1 MSNSTYKE
9 ANNWLSEFF
18 RCVRFREHDLAS
30 NLFLEEGFWRDLLAF
45 SWNIITVE
53 GKKDVADMLKVTSGR
68 ISVGEWEIE
77 RSSLIEQDG
86 DSYWFTFATS
96 IANCKGKLTLKDGK
110 CSVLFTSVVELIGH
124 EDATLTRR
132 KEGYINE
139 AIRGRKTWL
148 DERIEE
154 EKKLGYIEQPYVVV
168 VGGGQGG
175 IGLAARLKVLG
186 VPTIV
191 VDKNERPG
199 DSWRNRYH
207 SLYLRNTVWQD
218 QMPYLDFPDNWPV
231 FMSKDRMGDWLEMY
245 VRVMEI
251 NYWSSTICVGAKY
264 SEDLEEWTVDV
275 KRFDEVVQ
283 LRPKHLV
290 IATGMSGNPKAPD
303 IAGSKT
309 FSGVICHSS
318 RFNSGKEF
326 DGRKCVVIGSNN
338 SAHDICM
345 DLWEHGADV
354 TMVQRS
360 ETLVVRSE
368 TFFSHSKYTE
378 AIADSG
384 LTTADLDL
392 IGAAIPYQVMREQM
406 KNVWLQIANE
416 DRDYYRS
423 LVNAGFLLT
432 FGEDQTGLEMMY
444 MYRGSGYYIDV
455 GATEL
460 IVSGLVKLKSGV
472 TVETVDECG
481 MVLSDGS
488 KIEADLIVFATG
500 YQPMSTWV
508 SKLISPEMAVKV
520 GECWGLGSG
529 TKYDPGPWEGELRN
543 MWKPTACAGLWFHGG
558 GLTQSRLYSRFLA
571 MQLKARMENIPTP
584 VYSPQKIKDL
594 Q

>member
-1 MSNSTYKE
+1 MSNSVYKE
-9 ANNWLSEFF
+9 ANNWLMKFF
-18 RCVRFREHDLAS
+18 RCIRAGEHYLAT
-30 NLFLEEGFWRDLLAF
+30 NLFLEEGCWRDILAF
-45 SWNIITVE
+45 SWNIITVG
-53 GKKDVADMLKVTSGR
+53 GKKDIGDMLQATSGK
-68 ISVGEWEIE
+68 INVVKWEIE
-77 RSSLIEQDG
+77 RSSLIEQG
-86 DSYWFTFATS
+86 GNSCWFTFATS
-96 IANCKGKLTLKDGK
+96 TANCKGKLTLKDGK
-110 CSVLFTSVVELIGH
+110 CSVLFTSVDELIGH
-124 EDATLTRR
+124 EEATLTRR
-132 KEGYINE
+132 KKGYINK
-139 AIRGRKTWL
+139 AIKGRKTWL
-148 DERIEE
+148 DEKIEK
-154 EKKLGYIEQPYVVV
+154 EKELGHIEQPYVVV

-191 VDKNERPG
+191 VDKNQRPG

-218 QMPYLDFPDNWPV
+218 QMPYLEFPDDWPV

-245 VRVMEI
+245 VRVMDI
-251 NYWSSTICVGAKY
+251 NYWSSTTCVGAKY
-264 SEDLEEWTVDV
+264 SENLQEWSVDL

-290 IATGMSGNPKAPD
+290 IATGMSGNPKVPEIEGIKSFD
-303 IAGSKT
+303 
-309 FSGVICHSS
+309 GVICHSS
-318 RFNSGKEF
+318 GFDSGNEF
-326 DGRKCVVIGSNN
+326 CGSKCVVVGSNN

-368 TFFSHSKYTE
+368 TFFSRSKYTQ
-378 AIADSG
+378 AVSDSG
-384 LTTADLDL
+384 VTTADLDL
-392 IGAAIPYQVMREQM
+392 DGASIPYQVMREQM
-406 KNVWLQIANE
+406 RSVWSQIANDDHE
-416 DRDYYRS
+416 YYRR
-423 LVNAGFLLT
+423 LVDAGFLLT

-460 IVSGLVKLKSGV
+460 IVKGLVELRSGV
-472 TVETVDECG
+472 TIKRIEDRG
-481 MVLSDGS
+481 MVLNDGT

-500 YQPMSTWV
+500 FQSMSTWV
-508 SKLISPEMAVKV
+508 SKLISSDMAVKV

-571 MQLKARMENIPTP
+571 MQLKARMEKIPTP
-584 VYSPQKIKDL
+584 VYGLKK
-594 Q
+594 

>member
-1 MSNSTYKE
+1 MSNSVYKE
-9 ANNWLSEFF
+9 ANNWLMEFF
-18 RCVRFREHDLAS
+18 RCIRAGEHDLAT
-30 NLFLEEGFWRDLLAF
+30 NLFLEEGCWRDILAF
-45 SWNIITVE
+45 SWNIITVA
-53 GKKDVADMLKVTSGR
+53 GKKDIGDMLQATSGK
-68 ISVGEWEIE
+68 INVVKWEIE
-77 RSSLIEQDG
+77 RSSLIEQG
-86 DSYWFTFATS
+86 GNSCWFTFATS
-96 IANCKGKLTLKDGK
+96 TANCKGKLTLKDGK
-110 CSVLFTSVVELIGH
+110 CSVLFTSVDELIGH
-124 EDATLTRR
+124 EEATLTRR
-132 KEGYINE
+132 KKGYINK
-139 AIRGRKTWL
+139 AIKGRKTWL
-148 DERIEE
+148 DEKIEK
-154 EKKLGYIEQPYVVV
+154 EKELGHIEQPYVVV

-191 VDKNERPG
+191 VDKNQRPG

-218 QMPYLDFPDNWPV
+218 QMPYLEFPDDWPV

-245 VRVMEI
+245 VRVMDI
-251 NYWSSTICVGAKY
+251 NYWSSTTCVGAKY
-264 SEDLEEWTVDV
+264 SENLQEWSVDL

-283 LRPKHLV
+283 LTPKHLV
-290 IATGMSGNPKAPD
+290 IATGMSGNPKVPEIEGIKSFD
-303 IAGSKT
+303 
-309 FSGVICHSS
+309 GVICHSS
-318 RFNSGKEF
+318 GFDSGNEF
-326 DGRKCVVIGSNN
+326 CGSKCVVVGSNN

-368 TFFSHSKYTE
+368 TFFSRSKYTQ
-378 AIADSG
+378 AVSDSG
-384 LTTADLDL
+384 VTTADLDL
-392 IGAAIPYQVMREQM
+392 DGASIPYQVMREQM
-406 KNVWLQIANE
+406 RSVWSQIANDDHE
-416 DRDYYRS
+416 YYRR
-423 LVNAGFLLT
+423 LVDAGFLLT

-460 IVSGLVKLKSGV
+460 IVKGLVELRSGV
-472 TVETVDECG
+472 TIKRIEDRG
-481 MVLSDGS
+481 MVLNDGT

-500 YQPMSTWV
+500 FQSMSTWV
-508 SKLISPEMAVKV
+508 SKLISSDMAVKV

-571 MQLKARMENIPTP
+571 MQLKARMEKIPTP
-584 VYSPQKIKDL
+584 VYGLKK
-594 Q
+594 